1 MKSKKRE
8 RTQNER
14 QDKKK
19 RKEENHSYITDMKAC
34 GISSFK
40 RLIKDVKSSLL
51 NVFHYQSIQ
60 TSLIISLCF

>member
-19 RKEENHSYITDMKAC
+19 RKEENNSYITDMKAC

>member
-14 QDKKK
+14 QDKRK
-19 RKEENHSYITDMKAC
+19 RKEENHFHITDMKAD

-40 RLIKDVKSSLL
+40 RLIKDVRSSLL
-51 NVFHYQSIQ
+51 NVFRYQSI
-60 TSLIISLCF
+60 